1 MKSYQKQYIFLV
13 DDDMAILKTVG
24 ETLKKLGVSVTCF
37 PGATDCLERLY
48 KEECDLLI
56 ADVKMPEM
64 NGMELLSE
72 CHRIAPWMPVLLITG
87 YADIP
92 MAFAAGRDGAVDFIE
107 KPLNRESFIFKVNS
121 LLQQN
126 IFRDSLVGKPLTK
139 VEMKVLELTA
149 MGKTSKEIAQLLNRS
164 ARTIEV
170 HRSHIRQKLCAG
182 NFADLIKKAFAMK
195 LIPLEK
201 LT

>member
-1 MKSYQKQYIFLV
+1 MKSCKKQHIFLV
-13 DDDMAILKTVG
+13 DDDLAILKTVG
-24 ETLKKLGVSVTCF
+24 ETLKKLGVRVTCF
-37 PGATDCLERLY
+37 PGATDCLEGLY
-48 KEECDLLI
+48 KEGCDLLI

-92 MAFAAGRDGAVDFIE
+92 MAFTAGRDGAVDFIE
-107 KPLNRESFIFKVNS
+107 KPLSRESFISKVNS

-139 VEMKVLELTA
+139 AEMKVLELTA
-149 MGKTSKEIAQLLNRS
+149 TGKTVKKIAQLLHRS
-164 ARTIEV
+164 ARTIEG
-170 HRSHIRQKLCAG
+170 HRKHIRQKLCAG
-182 NFADLIKKAFAMK
+182 NLADLIKKALAMK
-195 LIPLEK
+195 LIPPEK
-201 LT
+201 